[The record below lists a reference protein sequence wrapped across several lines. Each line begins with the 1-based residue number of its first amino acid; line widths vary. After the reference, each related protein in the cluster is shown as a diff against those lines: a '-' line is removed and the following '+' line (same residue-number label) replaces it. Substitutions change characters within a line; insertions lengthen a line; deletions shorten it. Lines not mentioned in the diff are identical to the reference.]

1 MGRKVLVIHP
11 GAMGDLIQ
19 ALPAFERLRSYTG
32 CDELALL
39 VGRPFASLARAWQL
53 FDSII
58 DFEPAIA
65 YHGGPLARGALFG
78 SLVHRLRRERF
89 SAAVVFKASTAYAAL
104 AFLSRAHARVGLAR
118 GFGRHLLHVPLTI
131 DPDEN
136 REDRFLRVAM
146 ALGACEP
153 ATRFARWPIDQ
164 SARAMLAN
172 ATSRV
177 LIGVA
182 PGGARNVKE
191 EMPERRWPTERYAE
205 LSARL
210 LAAHAE
216 AHVVVLG
223 GKADQEEA
231 TRLAERLPAT
241 RVTNLAGK
249 TSIFAARDIIS
260 ECQLFVTHDSGLLHV
275 ASTTATPVVAIF
287 GPTAPH
293 VVCNRGSKVSA
304 VWHPA
309 GPRPCHDEVT
319 GRLSPC
325 DSPCCIERCSVD
337 EVFERSCIAL
347 ASTRETVSPSA

>member
-1 MGRKVLVIHP
+1 MVRKVLVIHP

-32 CDELALL
+32 CDELTLL

-53 FDSII
+53 FDDII
-58 DFEPAIA
+58 DFDAATA
-65 YHGGPLARGALFG
+65 YRGSLLARGVLFG
-78 SLVHRLRRERF
+78 SLVRRLRREHF
-89 SAAVVFKASTAYAAL
+89 SAAAVFKASTAYSAI
-104 AFLSRAHARVGLAR
+104 AFFSGARNRVGLAR
-118 GFGRHLLHVPLTI
+118 GFGRTLLQVPLAI

-146 ALGACEP
+146 ALGAHGP
-153 ATRFARWPIDQ
+153 STRFACWPIDD
-164 SARAMLAN
+164 SAGAMLAST
-172 ATSRV
+172 TSRI

-191 EMPERRWPTERYAE
+191 EMPQRRWPTERYAE

-210 LAAHAE
+210 LAAYAE

-223 GKADQEEA
+223 GAADQAEA
-231 TRLAERLPAT
+231 ASLVERLPAT
-241 RVTNLAGK
+241 RVTNLAGR
-249 TSIFAARDIIS
+249 TSVFAARGIIS
-260 ECQLFVTHDSGLLHV
+260 GCQLFVTHDSGLLHV
-275 ASTTATPVVAIF
+275 ASTRTTPVVAIF

-293 VVCNRGSKVSA
+293 VVCREGSNIST

-319 GRLSPC
+319 GKLSPC
-325 DSPCCIERCSVD
+325 ASSCCIERCSVD
-337 EVFERSCIAL
+337 EVFDRSCKAL
-347 ASTRETVSPSA
+347 ASTREAVSPSA